1 MSSELVGPDFHFR
14 YKIIDI
20 RTGTGRQEGK
30 EEGRQEEGLAILRRL
45 IGKRFGVLPAW
56 AEQRLAT
63 LSTEQIEDLSL
74 SVLDAKSI
82 GELFDR

>member
-1 MSSELVGPDFHFR
+1 
-14 YKIIDI
+14 
-20 RTGTGRQEGK
+20 
-30 EEGRQEEGLAILRRL
+30 L